1 MTQQSANQNEEGGV
15 FMEKAPLNKKA
26 LVGILAAVVLLAA
39 AAVIPV
45 SGDVTREGLYSLA
58 IFFSAIIMW
67 ICDSLPM
74 CVTSFILIFIMPLFG
89 VTDLNSVFSG
99 FGGSAFFFAIAT
111 FAVSIALEKTSVPLR
126 ICYALTKWSKGNP
139 KKLVIAMLFACAVT
153 SAIMSNLSTT
163 IIYLS
168 LSLALLRANRC
179 EPLKSNLGRCLMIGI
194 PAAAGCGGLITP
206 AGTPGNLLI
215 MDLLATQ
222 GIHLSFLQ
230 WIILFA
236 PLSLITILICGLWA
250 TAIFKPETIGENA
263 IKTLND
269 KLRESGQLKSDE
281 KKTIAIIFVMLVCWF
296 LGTWISVLNVTLV
309 AVAGMTALFF
319 PGVQVVTW
327 DEIAKKTNWN
337 LVFTI
342 GAVGVLIG
350 GMTATGIMDYMVN
363 TLFTSI
369 SSWNVIAMF
378 LTIGFVVCVIRAFI
392 PTAPAIVALF
402 GAPLLSVAALTG
414 LSPVPLLMIPAYW
427 ACCPMLLW
435 IEPIFLFS
443 FGYGYYKPQD
453 VLKYGSLPSVIM
465 VMLMAFAPL
474 YTNLLGL

>member
-1 MTQQSANQNEEGGV
+1 
-15 FMEKAPLNKKA
+15 MEKTMINKKA
-26 LVGILAAVVLLAA
+26 LAGILTAVILLAA
-39 AAVIPV
+39 AAVIPI
-45 SGDVTREGLYSLA
+45 SGDVTREGLFSLA
-58 IFFSAIIMW
+58 IFFGAITMW

-74 CVTSFILIFIMPLFG
+74 CVTSFILIFTMPLFG
-89 VTDLNSVFSG
+89 VMDLNGIFSG

-139 KKLVIAMLFACAVT
+139 KKLVIAMFFACGVT

-168 LSLALLRANRC
+168 LSLALLRANHC

-194 PAAAGCGGLITP
+194 PATAGCGGLITP

-215 MDLLATQ
+215 MDLLAAQ
-222 GIHLSFLQ
+222 GIYLSFLQ
-230 WIILFA
+230 WTILFT
-236 PLSLITILICGLWA
+236 PLALVTILICGLWV
-250 TAIFKPETIGENA
+250 TAIFKPEAIGENA

-269 KLRESGQLKSDE
+269 KLRESGRLKTDE
-281 KKTIAIIFVMLVCWF
+281 KKTIAIISVMLVCWF
-296 LGTWISVLNVTLV
+296 LGTWISILNVTLV

-319 PGVQVVTW
+319 PGIQVVTW

-342 GAVGVLIG
+342 GSVGVLIG
-350 GMTATGIMDYMVN
+350 GLTATGIMDFIVN
-363 TLFTSI
+363 TLFTNI
-369 SSWNVIAMF
+369 SSWNLIAMF

-392 PTAPAIVALF
+392 PTAPAIAALF
-402 GAPLLSVAALTG
+402 GAPLLSMATLTG

-443 FGYGYYKPQD
+443 YGYGYYKPQD

-465 VMLMAFAPL
+465 IALMSFVPF